1 MKLQR
6 ELPENLNLV
15 NAYDAAA
22 ITVNRVAHPCN
33 LVVAPQALRENWL
46 EGGFDALS
54 AEHLAALLDL
64 KPALVLLGTGA
75 RQYFPKPAVLR
86 PLVEAGVGWEVMD
99 TGSACR
105 TYNILASEGREVVAA
120 LLLPTNT

>member
-22 ITVNRVAHPCN
+22 ITVNRVAYPCN

-46 EGGFDALS
+46 EGGFEDLT
-54 AEHLAALLDL
+54 AEHLAALLAL

-75 RQYFPKPAVLR
+75 RQQFPKPAVLR
-86 PLVEAGVGWEVMD
+86 PLIEAGVGWEVMD

-105 TYNILASEGREVVAA
+105 TYNVLASEGREVVAA